1 MPSPQANEK
10 TYRKSVNSWALY
22 HWAESAYSTTIVSTI
37 LPVYYSHVAASNL
50 GSNTAT
56 AYWGYTTT
64 ITVILAALLAPMLGT
79 LANLR
84 GLRKRLLLILAA
96 TSIFTTVFFY
106 FVKTGDWVLASL
118 IFIVSNTGFALA
130 DVMHDSLLPHVA
142 KPRDID
148 RVSTRGFGF
157 GYMGGGILLAINIAM
172 IQLMTD
178 KELAARLSFLTVS
191 IWWAVFTIPLILNVR
206 EPRADGSLSSGDS
219 TVLAGYGLLKNT
231 FENIRRYRQ
240 LMLFLIAFLVYN
252 DGIGT
257 IIRMATIYG
266 ADLGLGMST
275 LIGALLLTLI
285 VGVPFAF
292 FFGWLARHIGAK
304 RCIYV
309 CLFVYTLISIGGYF
323 ITKPIDFWILAFMVG
338 TVQGG
343 AQALSRS
350 LYGSMIPKS
359 RTAEFFGFYGMS
371 SRIGGFLGPLVFAL
385 VAQITGNTRFSI
397 VAIVIFFIVGI
408 ILLTRV
414 NVEEGVRTAR
424 QEYKTVTQN

>member
-1 MPSPQANEK
+1 MASPKENEK
-10 TYRKSVNSWALY
+10 TYSKSVNSWALY
-22 HWAESAYSTTIVSTI
+22 HWAENGYSTTIVSAI

-64 ITVILAALLAPMLGT
+64 ITVILAAILAPMLGT
-79 LANLR
+79 LANLL
-84 GLRKRLLLILAA
+84 GLRKRLLLTFAA
-96 TSIFTTVFFY
+96 IGIFTTVFLY
-106 FVKTGDWVLASL
+106 FVKTGDWAMASL
-118 IFIVSNTGFALA
+118 IFIISNTGFALA

-142 KPRDID
+142 KSKDID

-157 GYMGGGILLAINIAM
+157 GYLGGGILLAINIAM

-178 KELAARLSFLTVS
+178 KGLAARLSFLTVS
-191 IWWAVFTIPLILNVR
+191 VWWAVSTIPLILNVK
-206 EPRADGSLSSGDS
+206 EPKAASSVSPGDS
-219 TVLAGYGLLKNT
+219 TILAGYGLLKNT
-231 FENIRRYRQ
+231 FENMKRYRQ
-240 LMLFLIAFLVYN
+240 LLLFLIAFLVYN

-285 VGVPFAF
+285 VGIPFSF
-292 FFGWLARHIGAK
+292 FFGWLAKQIGAK
-304 RCIYV
+304 NCIYI

-323 ITKPIDFWILAFMVG
+323 INRPIDFWILAFMVG

-350 LYGSMIPKS
+350 LYGSMIPIAK
-359 RTAEFFGFYGMS
+359 TAEFFGFYGMS
-371 SRIGGFLGPLVFAL
+371 SRIGGFMGPLVFAL

-397 VAIVIFFIVGI
+397 VAIVVFFIAGM

-414 NVEEGVRTAR
+414 NVDEGVRTAR
-424 QEYKTVTQN
+424 EEDSHV